1 MSKLKLLGFVLI
13 TAGVAAGALYW
24 FNQNPPGITMINPA
38 RPPEHILE
46 PAEVEKIHTLQN
58 TQEVYLL
65 GRVSPDNTTIM
76 VMAGSSEDSAQ
87 ISWLDLQTGQFEP
100 IDAKLIEFAP
110 QGDIAWSSEQTAV
123 YLSNNA
129 NGNPVLITIQRE
141 TGEIKTE
148 VLEISARALGLAPN
162 GSRLLIEGGTEAGME
177 LAVLDRETGKTEK
190 LLSYA
195 GGSGP
200 QSIAW
205 TPDGGKLAL
214 VRYEIPAE
222 LAGNPERIAELATK
236 EALGQIPMEQNP
248 YLSSNVIDIFDLGE
262 GNFQPETLHASD
274 GDGYL
279 FKEVSWS
286 PDGQVLLTKMVSPAH
301 PAGRV
306 YPSLVSQ
313 GAFAGQASYR
323 FYDADLHLIKTL
335 DRPETE
341 AQYYSSAMFISPN
354 EVVLTAA
361 YGLSM
366 RLSYFNL
373 QSGEFRMLPTEAGT
387 FAERSGG
394 FQVFA
399 THQSRQLV
407 YNQSSFQHP
416 SEIYLLELEGSAPK
430 PLSRFNAQVAAANQ
444 IRVDE
449 VSFQLDEHTI
459 RTGYLLQPA
468 GADFPP
474 QHVPI
479 IIHHQGGPG
488 GAMTNR
494 WGATTEDP
502 FNLLPN
508 FGISVLFMPFSGR
521 EGFGPEFYLALA
533 DENNFGQIDVDE
545 SALAVQYLIEHGYT
559 SESQIG
565 VNGCSYGGYLVNQ
578 SITQYPEL
586 YAAAISQCSIMDMVD
601 YWKFNPY
608 LVTFYEGN
616 LPEDR
621 PEEYRRD
628 SPLHN
633 GDAVRTPI
641 LLMQGTEDFL
651 PVKLVRDFRNAVEA
665 SGTPVKMLVF
675 KNEGHSLTLPESKLF
690 AAQQQIAWFRK
701 YLGIQTE
708 Q

>member
-1 MSKLKLLGFVLI
+1 MSKPKLLALVLI
-13 TAGVAAGALYW
+13 VAGVAAAAFW
-24 FNQNPPGITMINPA
+24 FNQNPPGVTLINPA

-46 PAEVEKIHTLQN
+46 PADVEKIRTLQN
-58 TQEVYLL
+58 TKEVYLL
-65 GRVSPDNTTIM
+65 GAVSPDDTTLI
-76 VMAGSSEDSAQ
+76 VMAGTSEDSSQA
-87 ISWLDLQTGQFEP
+87 SWLDLQTGQLEP
-100 IDAKLIEFAP
+100 IDSKLMEFAP
-110 QGDIAWSSEQTAV
+110 KGDVAWSSDQTAV
-123 YLSNNA
+123 YLSNSA
-129 NGNPVLITIQRE
+129 NGDPVLVTIQRE
-141 TGEIKTE
+141 TGEIKSET
-148 VLEISARALGLAPN
+148 LQISGRPLSLAPN
-162 GSRLLIEGGTEAGME
+162 ASRLLIESGTEAGME
-177 LAVLDRETGKTEK
+177 LAMLDRETGKTEK
-190 LLSYA
+190 LLSYS

-200 QSIAW
+200 LSIAW

-214 VRYEIPAE
+214 VRYEIPPE
-222 LAGNPERIAELATK
+222 VAGDPDKIAEFATE
-236 EALGQIPMEQNP
+236 EALGKVPLEENL
-248 YLSSNVIDIFDLGE
+248 YLSSNIIDIIDFNDGDLH
-262 GNFQPETLHASD
+262 PMTLHAGD

-286 PDGQVLLTKMVSPAH
+286 PDGQILLVKMVSPAH
-301 PAGRV
+301 PAGRAH
-306 YPSLVSQ
+306 PSLVSQ
-313 GAFAGQASYR
+313 GAFAGRASYR
-323 FYDADLHLIKTL
+323 FYDADLHLIETL

-354 EVVLTAA
+354 EAVLTAA

-373 QSGEFRMLPTEAGT
+373 QSGEFRMLPSEAGT

-394 FQVFA
+394 FQIFA
-399 THQSRQLV
+399 THQSRQLI

-416 SEIYLLELEGSAPK
+416 PEIYLLELASNEPK
-430 PLSRFNAQVAAANQ
+430 PLSQFNAEVAAANQ

-449 VSFQLDEHTI
+449 VSFQLDENTI
-459 RTGYLLQPA
+459 RTGYLIQPA
-468 GADFPP
+468 GAKFPP
-474 QHVPI
+474 RNVPI
-479 IIHHQGGPG
+479 VVHHQGGPG

-533 DENNFGQIDVDE
+533 DEDNFGQIDVEE
-545 SALAVQYLIEHGYT
+545 SALAVQYLIEQGYT
-559 SESQIG
+559 SQGQVG

-601 YWKFNPY
+601 YWTFNPY

-633 GDAVRTPI
+633 ADAVRTPV

-651 PVKLVRDFRNAVEA
+651 PVKLVRDFRKAVEA
-665 SGTPVKMLVF
+665 TETPVELLVF
-675 KNEGHSLTLPESKLF
+675 KNEGHSLTLPASKLV

-701 YLGIQTE
+701 YLSP
-708 Q
+708 

>member
-1 MSKLKLLGFVLI
+1 MSKLKLVVLVLI
-13 TAGVAAGALYW
+13 VAGVSAAVYW
-24 FNQNPPGITMINPA
+24 FNQNPPGVTMINPA
-38 RPPEHILE
+38 RPPEPILE
-46 PAEVEKIHTLQN
+46 PADVEKIRTLQN
-58 TQEVYLL
+58 TKEVYLL
-65 GRVSPDNTTIM
+65 GPVSPDDTTVM
-76 VMAGSSEDSAQ
+76 VMAGTGEDSAQ
-87 ISWLDLQTGQFEP
+87 ASWLELPTGQLQP
-100 IDAKLIEFAP
+100 IDSKLLEFIP
-110 QGDIAWSSEQTAV
+110 QGDIAWSSDQTAL

-129 NGNPVLITIQRE
+129 NGDPVLVSIRRE
-141 TGEIKTE
+141 TGEIKAE
-148 VLEISARALGLAPN
+148 ALEISGRSLSLAPN
-162 GSRLLIEGGTEAGME
+162 GSRVLIESGTEAGME
-177 LAVLDRETGKTEK
+177 LAVLDRETGKTET

-200 QSIAW
+200 LSIAW

-214 VRYEIPAE
+214 VRYEIPPE
-222 LAGNPERIAELATK
+222 LAGDQDKIAEFATE
-236 EALGQIPMEQNP
+236 EALGKVPLEENL
-248 YLSSNVIDIFDLGE
+248 YLSSNIIDIIDFNHGDLH
-262 GNFQPETLHASD
+262 PMTLHAGD

-286 PDGQVLLTKMVSPAH
+286 PDGQILLVKMVSPSH
-301 PAGRV
+301 PAGRAH
-306 YPSLVSQ
+306 PSHASQ
-313 GAFAGQASYR
+313 GAFAGRASYR
-323 FYDADLHLIKTL
+323 FYDADLHLIETL

-366 RLSYFNL
+366 RLSYFNP

-387 FAERSGG
+387 FPERSGG

-399 THQSRQLV
+399 THQSRQLI
-407 YNQSSFQHP
+407 YNQSSFQQP
-416 SEIYLLELEGSAPK
+416 SEIYLLELQGSEPQ
-430 PLSRFNAQVAAANQ
+430 PLSQFNAEVAVANQ

-449 VSFQLDEHTI
+449 VSFQLDENTI

-468 GADFPP
+468 DAEFPP
-474 QHVPI
+474 RNVPVI
-479 IIHHQGGPG
+479 VHHQGGPG

-533 DENNFGQIDVDE
+533 DEDNFGQIDVDE
-545 SALAVQYLIEHGYT
+545 SALAVQYMLEHGYT
-559 SESQIG
+559 SESQVGI
-565 VNGCSYGGYLVNQ
+565 NDCSYGGYVVNQ

-601 YWKFNPY
+601 YWNFNPY

-633 GDAVRTPI
+633 ADAVRTPV

-651 PVKLVRDFRNAVEA
+651 PVKLVRDFRKAVDATE
-665 SGTPVKMLVF
+665 TPVELLVF

-701 YLGIQTE
+701 YLSP
-708 Q
+708 